1 MAENQDQN
9 NQSNQ
14 TDPLGIWEMS
24 FRGSI
29 EKLAKAI
36 AGKPLPP
43 LAECSGSVKLLGQA
57 WGKGKIDG
65 DRP

>member
-1 MAENQDQN
+1 MAENQN
-9 NQSNQ
+9 NQGNQ

-43 LAECSGSVKLLGQA
+43 LAECSGSVKLLGPKV